1 MTKTKQFRIFLI
13 VPKAPTR
20 RLYGIKITKIH
31 EIENLTLGHLQVS
44 LVLLFDFRINY
55 LFTD

>member
-1 MTKTKQFRIFLI
+1 MKQFRIFLI

-44 LVLLFDFRINY
+44 LVFLFDFRINY